1 MREDGGLAAA
11 TREMLTDGCGEH
23 NRLSRTGRSDTKRIA
38 VLIERSK
45 AALNE

>member
-1 MREDGGLAAA
+1 MREDRRLTAAPRKMLAH
-11 TREMLTDGCGEH
+11 RSGEH
-23 NRLSRTGRSDTKRIA
+23 DLSRTGRSDTKRIA